1 MQVLRRWKI
10 FGALLG
16 ITLICLG
23 CSLTPVSE
31 PKPYKETQFLMDTVI
46 EITAY
51 GPNAES
57 AVKAA
62 FVEFKRLH
70 DITDHFS
77 PDSQVSKINQQAGK
91 EKVKVDPDLITMISR
106 SNELSD
112 RLDGVFDVSIGPLTS
127 LWGIGHKGEF
137 VPSQGEIAQVLTRVN
152 YHQVEIDPVAQTIYL
167 AQRDMLLDL
176 GGIAKGYSTDKAIE
190 ILKSKGITSALVNAG
205 GDVRV
210 IGQRPDKKPWRIGVQ
225 DPRNSDKVI
234 AKLSMTD
241 WDTMETSGDYQRYF
255 MKDQVRYSHILDPRS
270 GMQPREVISVTT
282 VNCNS
287 GDGDIL
293 GTAVF
298 VLGIERG
305 FELLKQFPGT
315 EAIVVTKDGRIVV
328 TPGLQGKVELAGQD

>member
-1 MQVLRRWKI
+1 MRFKQRWKA
-10 FGALLG
+10 FGVLLG
-16 ITLICLG
+16 IALVCLG
-23 CSLTPVSE
+23 CSFNSVSE
-31 PKPYKETQFLMDTVI
+31 LKPYKETQFLMDTVI

-62 FVEFKRLH
+62 FAEFKRLH

-91 EKVKVDPDLITMISR
+91 EKVKADPDLIAMISR

-112 RLDGVFDVSIGPLTS
+112 RLDGVFDLSIGPLTS
-127 LWGIGHKGEF
+127 LWGIGHKSEF
-137 VPSQGEIAQVLTRVN
+137 IPSRDEIQQVLPLVN
-152 YHQVEIDPVAQTIYL
+152 YHQIEVDSTDQTIYL
-167 AQRDMLLDL
+167 AQKGMLLDL

-190 ILKSKGITSALVNAG
+190 ILKNKGITSALVNAG

-234 AKLSMTD
+234 AKLSLTD

-255 MKDQVRYSHILDPRS
+255 MKDQVRYSHILDPRT
-270 GMQPREVISVTT
+270 GMQPREIISVTT
-282 VNCNS
+282 INSSS

-315 EAIVVTKDGRIVV
+315 EAIVVTKDGRLVV
-328 TPGLQGKVELAGQD
+328 TPGLQGKVELAGQE